1 MPAGEQNPRQPAS
14 DLHII
19 CSEITANNLEN
30 AGSGVQQLLPSTEQR
45 RRRQVRVLR
54 LYRIPILLTGLDCS
68 RLAEESG
75 SSSQPT
81 PGTRGRAGHGARQ
94 S

>member
-1 MPAGEQNPRQPAS
+1 MLAGLQNPRQPAS

-30 AGSGVQQLLPSTEQR
+30 AGSGVQQLLPSTEQH

-54 LYRIPILLTGLDCS
+54 LYRIPILLTGPDWS
-68 RLAEESG
+68 RLV
-75 SSSQPT
+75 PT
-81 PGTRGRAGHGARQ
+81 VPG
-94 S
+94 